1 MLHQLRQKEFI
12 RKKIISLQHRVE
24 KNKLLQNILDEYIYL
39 QQEINLKQNIMD
51 KNK

>member
-1 MLHQLRQKEFI
+1 MLHQLRRKEFI

-39 QQEINLKQNIMD
+39 QEIMSPK
-51 KNK
+51 K